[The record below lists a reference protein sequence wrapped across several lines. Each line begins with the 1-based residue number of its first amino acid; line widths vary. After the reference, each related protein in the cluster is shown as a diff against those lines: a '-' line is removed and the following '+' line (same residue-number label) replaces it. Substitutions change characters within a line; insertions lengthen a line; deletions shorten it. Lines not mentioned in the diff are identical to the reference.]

1 MPDQHHQVLALLGEA
16 PQRFQRLGHVVLQR
30 LHRRAHPF
38 DLSRQ
43 PERGDGDGRR
53 HPQERQRDDGERDG
67 DGRSDPLGA
76 GADLEQCECLQ
87 IHGVLPE
94 VADGRTATK
103 CRRRGPSRKTTAS
116 DTHRNPLAPLDVPT
130 GPRQLWPCL
139 HAFSCAAVVR
149 CAGTVRPAGNKNA
162 ALPIL
167 AATVLADGPVELDNI
182 PRIRDVET
190 MLALLVDLG
199 ASAEWIGPNLVRV
212 DARGVKPKPLDP
224 GLCAKIRASILLAGP
239 LLARFGTVTLPPPGG
254 DVIGRR
260 RVDTHFLA
268 LEQLGAS
275 VMVGDRYELEAKG
288 LQGAD
293 IFLDEPSVTGTE
305 NALMAAVAAKG
316 RTVLRNAACEPHVQ
330 DLARALVAM
339 GAQIEGIGS
348 NIYTIEGGRPLGGA
362 SYAIGPDHIEIGS
375 FIGLAAVTNG
385 DITIDPVRPEDL
397 RSTLLGFER
406 LGIRPRVEG
415 NRLTVGPDQERRIR
429 PDLGGHVP
437 KLEDGPWP
445 AFPADVM
452 STTIVTATQ
461 CSGMILVFEKM
472 FESRLFFVDKLIGM
486 GARIVLCDPHRAV
499 ISGPSAL
506 KGGIVESPDIR
517 AGMAMVL
524 AALAA
529 EGASTIHNVGQIER
543 GYERIDERL
552 RALGAEIERVDG

>member
-1 MPDQHHQVLALLGEA
+1 MP
-16 PQRFQRLGHVVLQR
+16 PRFLV
-30 LHRRAHPF
+30 
-38 DLSRQ
+38 
-43 PERGDGDGRR
+43 RG
-53 HPQERQRDDGERDG
+53 
-67 DGRSDPLGA
+67 GRSL
-76 GADLEQCECLQ
+76 
-87 IHGVLPE
+87 
-94 VADGRTATK
+94 
-103 CRRRGPSRKTTAS
+103 RGSI
-116 DTHRNPLAPLDVPT
+116 
-130 GPRQLWPCL
+130 
-139 HAFSCAAVVR
+139 
-149 CAGTVRPAGNKNA
+149 RPAGNKNA

-167 AATVLADGPVELDNI
+167 AATVLADGPVDLENI

-190 MLALLVDLG
+190 MLALLMDLG
-199 ASAEWIGPNLVRV
+199 ATAEWTGPNVLRV
-212 DARGVKPKPLDP
+212 DTRSLKPKPLDP
-224 GLCAKIRASILLAGP
+224 GLCTKIRASILLAGP
-239 LLARFGTVTLPPPGG
+239 LLARFGTVTMPPPGG

-275 VMVGDRYELEAKG
+275 VMVGDRYELETKG
-288 LQGAD
+288 LVGAD

-305 NALMAAVAAKG
+305 NALMAAVLAKG
-316 RTVLRNAACEPHVQ
+316 RTTLRNAACEPHVQ

-348 NIYTIEGGRPLGGA
+348 NVYSVDGGHPLSGA
-362 SYAIGPDHIEIGS
+362 HYAIGPDHIEIGS

-385 DITIDPVRPEDL
+385 EITIDPVRAEDL

-406 LGIRPRVEG
+406 LGIRPRVDG
-415 NRLTVGPDQERRIR
+415 QRLTVDADQERRIR

-452 STTIVTATQ
+452 STAIVVASQ
-461 CSGMILVFEKM
+461 FEGLLLVFEKL

-506 KGGIVESPDIR
+506 RGQQVESPDIR
-517 AGMAMVL
+517 AGMAMLL

-529 EGASTIHNVGQIER
+529 QGDSVIQNIGQIER
-543 GYERIDERL
+543 GYEHIDTRL
-552 RALGAEIERVDG
+552 KALGAQIERRS

>member
-1 MPDQHHQVLALLGEA
+1 MP
-16 PQRFQRLGHVVLQR
+16 PRFLVKGGRPL
-30 LHRRAHPF
+30 
-38 DLSRQ
+38 
-43 PERGDGDGRR
+43 RG
-53 HPQERQRDDGERDG
+53 
-67 DGRSDPLGA
+67 S
-76 GADLEQCECLQ
+76 
-87 IHGVLPE
+87 
-94 VADGRTATK
+94 
-103 CRRRGPSRKTTAS
+103 
-116 DTHRNPLAPLDVPT
+116 
-130 GPRQLWPCL
+130 
-139 HAFSCAAVVR
+139 
-149 CAGTVRPAGNKNA
+149 VRPAGNKNA

-167 AATVLADGPVELDNI
+167 ASTVLADGPMELDNI

-190 MLALLVDLG
+190 MLELLVDLG
-199 ASAEWIGPNLVRV
+199 SSAEWIGPNLVRV
-212 DARGVKPKPLDP
+212 DARQARPKPLDP
-224 GLCAKIRASILLAGP
+224 KLCARIRASILLAGP
-239 LLARFGTVTLPPPGG
+239 LLARFGSVTLPPPGG

-268 LEQLGAS
+268 LEQLGAA
-275 VMVGDRYELEAKG
+275 VNVGDRYELEAKKG
-288 LQGAD
+288 LTGAD

-305 NALMAAVAAKG
+305 NALMASVAAKG

-339 GAQIEGIGS
+339 GAGIEGIGT
-348 NIYTIEGGRPLGGA
+348 NVYTIEGGRPLHGA

-385 DITIDPVRPEDL
+385 AITIDPVRSEDL

-406 LGIRPRVEG
+406 LGIRPRVDG
-415 NRLTVGPDQERRIR
+415 QRLTVDADQERRIR

-452 STTIVTATQ
+452 STTIVSATQ
-461 CSGMILVFEKM
+461 CAGMLLVFEKM

-499 ISGPSAL
+499 ISGPSPL
-506 KGGIVESPDIR
+506 KGGTVESPDIR
-517 AGMAMVL
+517 AGMAMLL

-529 EGASTIHNVGQIER
+529 EGSSVIHNVGQIER

-552 RALGAEIERVDG
+552 RSLGADIERRDD

>member
-1 MPDQHHQVLALLGEA
+1 MP
-16 PQRFQRLGHVVLQR
+16 PRFLVHG
-30 LHRRAHPF
+30 
-38 DLSRQ
+38 
-43 PERGDGDGRR
+43 GR
-53 HPQERQRDDGERDG
+53 
-67 DGRSDPLGA
+67 PL
-76 GADLEQCECLQ
+76 
-87 IHGVLPE
+87 
-94 VADGRTATK
+94 K
-103 CRRRGPSRKTTAS
+103 
-116 DTHRNPLAPLDVPT
+116 
-130 GPRQLWPCL
+130 
-139 HAFSCAAVVR
+139 
-149 CAGTVRPAGNKNA
+149 GTVRPAGNKNA

-167 AATVLADGPVELDNI
+167 AATVLADGPVDLDNI

-190 MLALLVDLG
+190 MLALLLDLG
-199 ASAEWIGPNLVRV
+199 ATAEWTGPNAVRI
-212 DARGVKPKPLDP
+212 DTRNVKPKVLDP
-224 GLCAKIRASILLAGP
+224 ALCAKIRASILLAGP
-239 LLARFGTVTLPPPGG
+239 LLARFGSVTLPPPGG

-275 VMVGDRYELEAKG
+275 VMVGDRYELEAKQLKG
-288 LQGAD
+288 ED

-305 NALMAAVAAKG
+305 NALMAAVMAKG

-339 GAQIEGIGS
+339 GADISGIGS
-348 NIYTIEGGRPLGGA
+348 NIYTIEGGRPLIGT
-362 SYAIGPDHIEIGS
+362 SYTIGPDHIEIGS

-385 DITIDPVRPEDL
+385 DVTIEPIRSEDL
-397 RSTLLGFER
+397 RSTILAFER

-415 NRLTVGPDQERRIR
+415 NRLSVSPGQERRIR

-461 CSGMILVFEKM
+461 CSGMLLVFEKM

-499 ISGPSAL
+499 ISGPSSL
-506 KGGIVESPDIR
+506 KGGTVESPDIR
-517 AGMAMVL
+517 AGMAMLL

-529 EGASTIHNVGQIER
+529 EGPSTIHNIGQIER
-543 GYERIDERL
+543 GYERVDERL
-552 RALGAEIERVDG
+552 RALGAQIERVDG